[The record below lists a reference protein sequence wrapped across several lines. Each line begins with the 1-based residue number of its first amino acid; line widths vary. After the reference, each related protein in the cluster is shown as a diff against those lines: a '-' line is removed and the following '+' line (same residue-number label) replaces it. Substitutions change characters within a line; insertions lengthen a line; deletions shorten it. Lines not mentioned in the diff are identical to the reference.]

1 MANIKD
7 IQNIDID
14 ETIGKAEGYIQE
26 NKKSLSIIGGAIVLV
41 VGGYFVYTSLIV
53 APQEKEAEKDMFAAE
68 GYFAQD
74 SLKLALNGDGNK
86 MGFLQIIDNYGSS
99 QSANL
104 AHYYAGICFLR
115 KGEYDNAIEY
125 LSKYDAEDDITGA
138 LALGGIGD
146 ANLELGK
153 KDDALK
159 YYKKAID
166 WDNNQ
171 FTAAVYLMKAAMV
184 YEMLGDY
191 KSAADFYEK
200 IKKDYPNTSEAREV
214 DRYIARAQAMAN
226 KGSSSK

>member
-7 IQNIDID
+7 VQNIDID
-14 ETIGKAEGYIQE
+14 VTIGKAEGYIQE
-26 NKKSLSIIGGAIVLV
+26 NKKSLSIIGGAIALV
-41 VGGYFVYTSLIV
+41 VGGYFVYTNLIV
-53 APQEKEAEKDMFAAE
+53 APQEKEAEKEMFTAE

-104 AHYYAGICFLR
+104 AQYYAGICYLR
-115 KGEYDNAIEY
+115 KGEYENAIEH

-166 WDNNQ
+166 WDDNQ
-171 FTAAVYLMKAAMV
+171 FTSAVYMMKAAMV
-184 YEMLGDY
+184 DEMTGDY
-191 KSAADFYEK
+191 KSASELYEK
-200 IKKDYPNTSEAREV
+200 IKKDYPSSAEAREV
-214 DRYIARAQAMAN
+214 DRYIARAQAMLN
-226 KGSSSK
+226 K